1 MVSEHDA
8 RAFALDFPDTVESSH
23 MGTADFRVRGRVFA
37 TFPRPGRMGL
47 RLDPAEQAA
56 VLATAPATFAAAAG
70 AWGRQGWTLVAL
82 DRIDRDE
89 LRELVIGAWRY
100 RAPKRLLA
108 AYDAV
113 Q

>member
-1 MVSEHDA
+1 MVSEDDA

-47 RLDPAEQAA
+47 RLDAAEQAA
-56 VLATAPATFAAAAG
+56 VLATAPATFEAAAG

-82 DRIDRDE
+82 ERIEREE
-89 LRELVIGAWRY
+89 LRELVIGAWRH

-108 AYDAV
+108 AYDAAH
-113 Q
+113 

>member
-1 MVSEHDA
+1 MAGEDEA
-8 RAFALDFPDTVESSH
+8 RASALDVPETVESSH

-37 TFPRPGRMGL
+37 TLPRAGWMCL

-56 VLATAPATFAAAAG
+56 VLATAPDVFEPAAG

-82 DRIDRDE
+82 AAVDREE
-89 LRELVIGAWRY
+89 LRELVIGAWRH

-108 AYDAV
+108 AYDAER
-113 Q
+113 